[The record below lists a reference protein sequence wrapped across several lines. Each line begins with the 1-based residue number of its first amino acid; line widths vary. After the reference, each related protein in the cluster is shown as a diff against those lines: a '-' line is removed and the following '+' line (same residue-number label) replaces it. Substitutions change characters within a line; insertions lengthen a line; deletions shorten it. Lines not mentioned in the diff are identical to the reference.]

1 MKKYKNAII
10 AAVVVIL
17 GVFTC
22 AIALNEGQA
31 PPQGQDG
38 NGEYDSQE
46 QQGMQD
52 LEKNPLAGQKV
63 EFTAKDISGNDID
76 NSVFKNHDL
85 TIINLWS
92 PFCGPCVEEM
102 PDLQK
107 IQDEYKDKVKVIG
120 LLSKMDE
127 KDAPETLKSK
137 NITYTNIVANKD
149 LESIVNSFDYIPVTL
164 FVDSEGKILDTF
176 IPGGADFEMF
186 KQKVEELAKQ

>member
-22 AIALNEGQA
+22 AMALNGGQA
-31 PPQGQDG
+31 PPQGQEG
-38 NGEYDSQE
+38 NGEYGSQE
-46 QQGMQD
+46 QQGAQD

-63 EFTAKDISGNDID
+63 EFTTMDISGNDID
-76 NSVFKNHDL
+76 SSVFKNNDL

-149 LESIVNSFDYIPVTL
+149 LENIINSFDYIPVTL
-164 FVDSEGKILDTF
+164 FVDNEGKILDTF